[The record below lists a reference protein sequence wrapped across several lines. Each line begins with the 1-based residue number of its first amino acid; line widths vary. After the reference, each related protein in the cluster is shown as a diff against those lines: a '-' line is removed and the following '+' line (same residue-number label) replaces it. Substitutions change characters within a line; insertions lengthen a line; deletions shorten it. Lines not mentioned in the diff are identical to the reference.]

1 MIEVGIDPNIFEA
14 GGIILSWHGLFSVI
28 AVAVAVYMTAKL
40 APKHGISADDVYS
53 VAVWAIIGGV
63 IGARLLHIV
72 DKLDYY
78 TANPLDIFAIWTGGI
93 AVWGG
98 VLGGL
103 AGGWI
108 YASKAGIV
116 RGRLADITAPGLL
129 LAMAIGRIGDI
140 INGEHLAHPTG
151 LPWGIEWTHP
161 GSLSFGLGP
170 THPAV
175 VYEMMLD
182 LAVVALALWVL
193 PKILRPDGMVFAA
206 SLFLYAFGRIFVL
219 IFHDYEAWFLGMSE
233 AQTVSVAVVLVTAPI
248 LAWNRTGS
256 RQLQVG
262 SRTITV
268 PTLTWTGKFGRFGP
282 PEPVGPV
289 PDTRR
294 PRAERHRR
302 RRR

>member
-1 MIEVGIDPNIFEA
+1 MIEIGIDPNIFEA

-28 AVAVAVYMTAKL
+28 AVAVAVWLTTKL
-40 APKHGISADDVYS
+40 APRNGISADDVLS

-78 TANPLDIFAIWTGGI
+78 TANPLDIFAIWSGGI

-103 AGGWI
+103 LGGWI
-108 YASKAGIV
+108 YASRAGIV
-116 RGRLADITAPGLL
+116 RGRLADVTAPGLL

-140 INGEHLAHPTG
+140 INGEHLSHQTD
-151 LPWGIEWTHP
+151 LPWGFVYTHP
-161 GSLSFGLGP
+161 GSLSFGRGA

-182 LAVVALALWVL
+182 LVVVGLAMWVL
-193 PKILRPDGMVFAA
+193 PKYLRPDGMVFAA
-206 SLFLYAFGRIFVL
+206 SLLLYAFGRFFIL
-219 IFHDYEAWFLGMSE
+219 ILHDYNTWFWSMSE
-233 AQTVSVAVVLVTAPI
+233 AQIVSLAVVLVTLP
-248 LAWNRTGS
+248 LLVW
-256 RQLQVG
+256 
-262 SRTITV
+262 
-268 PTLTWTGKFGRFGP
+268 KGRFGNFGA

-294 PRAERHRR
+294 PRAERRR
-302 RRR
+302 RGR

>member
-1 MIEVGIDPNIFEA
+1 MIEIGINPNIIEA

-28 AVAVAVYMTAKL
+28 AVGVAIWLTAKY
-40 APKHGISADDVYS
+40 APRHGISADDVYS
-53 VAVWAIIGGV
+53 VAVWGIIGGV

-103 AGGWI
+103 AGAWI
-108 YASKAGIV
+108 YASRVDII
-116 RGRLADITAPGLL
+116 RGRLADVTAPWLL
-129 LAMAIGRIGDI
+129 LAMAIGRIGDV
-140 INGEHLAHPTG
+140 INGEHLAHRTS
-151 LPWGIEWTHP
+151 LPWGFEWTNP
-161 GSLSFGLGP
+161 ASLSFGIGP

-182 LAVVALALWVL
+182 LAVVALAIWVL

-206 SLFLYAFGRIFVL
+206 SLGLYAFGRIFVL
-219 IFHDYEAWFLGMSE
+219 IFHDYETWLFGMSE
-233 AQTVSVAVVLVTAPI
+233 AQAVSVAVVLVI
-248 LAWNRTGS
+248 LPLLVWK
-256 RQLQVG
+256 
-262 SRTITV
+262 
-268 PTLTWTGKFGRFGP
+268 GKFGRFGR
-282 PEPVGPV
+282 PEPLGPV

-302 RRR
+302 RSR